1 LNTDVIIFLSG
12 IYHKLQSDYKIDDIV
27 VDCYR
32 MIIITLKTGFFFI
45 LMFAMEIQAPYY
57 NMEAE
62 WEQEWAD
69 VSHLFL

>member
-1 LNTDVIIFLSG
+1 
-12 IYHKLQSDYKIDDIV
+12 
-27 VDCYR
+27 
-32 MIIITLKTGFFFI
+32 
-45 LMFAMEIQAPYY
+45 MFAMEIQAPYY